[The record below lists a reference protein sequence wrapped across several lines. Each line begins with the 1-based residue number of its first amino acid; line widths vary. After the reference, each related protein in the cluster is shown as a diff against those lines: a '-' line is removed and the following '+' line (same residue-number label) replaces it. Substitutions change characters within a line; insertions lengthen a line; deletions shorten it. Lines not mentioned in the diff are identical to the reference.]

1 MIAEFFIERPILANV
16 IAILML
22 LLGGVSLLQLPVAQ
36 YPSMTPPT
44 IQVTTSFPG
53 ASAVIVQQ
61 QVGRAIEQQVNG
73 VEGMIYMQSN
83 ASDDGRYSLTV
94 SFAVGTDTDQAQI
107 AVQNR
112 VAIAIPTLPASVQQQ
127 GVVTKKKS
135 TAILQIVTLT
145 STDARQDALFLS
157 NFAGLRLRDNLA
169 RVPGVADVSVFGIGQ
184 YSMRVWLDA
193 AQMSQRGLNPSTV
206 VSVIDQQNQT
216 VTAGQ
221 TGMPPAPAGQQQ
233 ELTINVDSPLTSAR

>member
-1 MIAEFFIERPILANV
+1 M
-16 IAILML
+16 
-22 LLGGVSLLQLPVAQ
+22 
-36 YPSMTPPT
+36 
-44 IQVTTSFPG
+44 
-53 ASAVIVQQ
+53 QQ

-83 ASDDGRYSLTV
+83 ASDDGHYSLTV

-112 VAIAIPTLPASVQQQ
+112 VAIATSARCRIRTEQ

-145 STDARQDALFLS
+145 STDARQDALFLN

-193 AQMSQRGLNPSTV
+193 AQMSQRGLDPSTV
-206 VSVIDQQNQT
+206 CRSSNQQNQT

-221 TGMPPAPAGQQQ
+221 TGMPPAPPGSSM
-233 ELTINVDSPLTSAR
+233 NSPSMSTRRSRVSKSSGT